1 MRDASPNDPPP
12 TNEMG
17 KKKAAADAE
26 LDADGLVVQKYRSM
40 VLVVVPA
47 RDFGD
52 ECLRYARSSLY
63 NVHVGTRVVS
73 VQAETELRGRL
84 QDEFLA
90 EGTLA
95 EEQVESYSGVI
106 FAGGEG
112 ALELAKNEDALR
124 LARGAARA
132 GKLIGAWGH
141 AVAVLG
147 AAGALKGRRVTAHPS
162 IRAALRQAGAKVST
176 RQVEVDGQLV
186 TGIDESSGMRFGK
199 ALAAIVGI

>member
-1 MRDASPNDPPP
+1 
-12 TNEMG
+12 MG
-17 KKKAAADAE
+17 KKQAAPEAE

-40 VLVVVPA
+40 VLVVGPA

-73 VQAETELRGRL
+73 VQDQTELRGRL

-95 EEQVESYSGVI
+95 KEDPAVYSGVI

-112 ALELAKNEDALR
+112 ALEL
-124 LARGAARA
+124 
-132 GKLIGAWGH
+132 
-141 AVAVLG
+141 
-147 AAGALKGRRVTAHPS
+147 
-162 IRAALRQAGAKVST
+162 
-176 RQVEVDGQLV
+176 
-186 TGIDESSGMRFGK
+186 
-199 ALAAIVGI
+199 

>member
-1 MRDASPNDPPP
+1 
-12 TNEMG
+12 MG
-17 KKKAAADAE
+17 KKKAAPDSE

-40 VLVVVPA
+40 VLVVVPTQ
-47 RDFGD
+47 DFGD

-73 VQAETELRGRL
+73 VQSEALLRGRL

-95 EEQVESYSGVI
+95 EEDAAIYSGVI

-141 AVAVLG
+141 AVAVLA
-147 AAGALKGRRVTAHPS
+147 AAGLLKGRRVTAHPS
-162 IRAALRQAGAKVST
+162 IREALRHSGAKVST
-176 RQVEVDGQLV
+176 RQVEVDDHLV
-186 TGIDESSGMRFGK
+186 TGIDESAGMRFGK
-199 ALAAIVGI
+199 ALATIVGI

>member
-1 MRDASPNDPPP
+1 
-12 TNEMG
+12 MG
-17 KKKAAADAE
+17 KKQAAPDAE

-47 RDFGD
+47 HDFGD

-73 VQAETELRGRL
+73 VQAQEALRGRL

-95 EEQVESYSGVI
+95 EEDPAVYSGVV

-112 ALELAKNEDALR
+112 ALELAQNEDALR

-141 AVAVLG
+141 AVAVLA
-147 AAGALKGRRVTAHPS
+147 AAGLLKGRRVTAHPS
-162 IRAALRQAGAKVST
+162 IREALRQSGVKVST
-176 RQVEVDGQLV
+176 RQVEVDDHLV
-186 TGIDESSGMRFGK
+186 TGIDESAGMRFGK

>member
-1 MRDASPNDPPP
+1 
-12 TNEMG
+12 MG
-17 KKKAAADAE
+17 KKKAAPDAE
-26 LDADGLVVQKYRSM
+26 LDADGLVVQKYRSL

-73 VQAETELRGRL
+73 VQDQEAVRGRL
-84 QDEFLA
+84 QDEFLV

-95 EEQVESYSGVI
+95 GERAEGYSGVV

-112 ALELAKNEDALR
+112 ALELARNEDALR
-124 LARGAARA
+124 LARDAARG

-141 AVAVLG
+141 AVAVLA
-147 AAGALKGRRVTAHPS
+147 AAGLLKGRRVTGHPS
-162 IRAALRQAGAKVST
+162 IRDSLRHSGAKVST
-176 RQVEVDGQLV
+176 RQVEVDGPIV

-199 ALAAIVGI
+199 SLAAIVGL

>member
-1 MRDASPNDPPP
+1 
-12 TNEMG
+12 MG
-17 KKKAAADAE
+17 KKQAAPDAE

-47 RDFGD
+47 HDFGD

-73 VQAETELRGRL
+73 VQADAALRGRL

-90 EGTLA
+90 EGTLTEENA
-95 EEQVESYSGVI
+95 ETYSGVI

-112 ALELAKNEDALR
+112 ALELARNEDALR

-147 AAGALKGRRVTAHPS
+147 AAGLLKGRRVTAHPS
-162 IRAALRQAGAKVST
+162 IREDLRHSGAKVST
-176 RQVEVDGQLV
+176 RQVEVDGNLV
-186 TGIDESSGMRFGK
+186 TGIDESSGMRFGR
-199 ALAAIVGI
+199 ALATIVGI

>member
-1 MRDASPNDPPP
+1 
-12 TNEMG
+12 MG
-17 KKKAAADAE
+17 KKQAAPDAE

-63 NVHVGTRVVS
+63 NVHVGSRVVS
-73 VQAETELRGRL
+73 VQSVEALRGRL

-95 EEQVESYSGVI
+95 EEDAAAYSGVI

-112 ALELAKNEDALR
+112 ALELARNEDALR
-124 LARGAARA
+124 LARDAARSA
-132 GKLIGAWGH
+132 KLIGAWGH
-141 AVAVLG
+141 AVAILS
-147 AAGALKGRRVTAHPS
+147 AAGLLKGRRVTAHPS
-162 IRAALRQAGAKVST
+162 IREALRQGGAKVST
-176 RQVEVDGQLV
+176 RQVEVDGNLV

-199 ALAAIVGI
+199 ALATIVGL

>member
-1 MRDASPNDPPP
+1 
-12 TNEMG
+12 MG
-17 KKKAAADAE
+17 KKQAAPDAE

-40 VLVVVPA
+40 VLVVVPTQ
-47 RDFGD
+47 DFGD

-73 VQAETELRGRL
+73 VQSEALLRGRL

-95 EEQVESYSGVI
+95 EEDPAVYSGVV

-141 AVAVLG
+141 AVAVLA
-147 AAGALKGRRVTAHPS
+147 AAGLLKGRRVTAHPS
-162 IRAALRQAGAKVST
+162 IREALRHSGAKVST
-176 RQVEVDGQLV
+176 RQVEVDDHLV
-186 TGIDESSGMRFGK
+186 TGIDESAGMRFGK
-199 ALAAIVGI
+199 ALATIVGI

>member
-1 MRDASPNDPPP
+1 
-12 TNEMG
+12 MG
-17 KKKAAADAE
+17 KKQAAADAE

-47 RDFGD
+47 HDFGD

-63 NVHVGTRVVS
+63 NVHVGSRVVS
-73 VQAETELRGRL
+73 VQAQEALRGRL

-95 EEQVESYSGVI
+95 EEDAAAYSGVI

-112 ALELAKNEDALR
+112 ALELARDEDALR
-124 LARGAARA
+124 LARDAARA

-141 AVAVLG
+141 AVAILS
-147 AAGALKGRRVTAHPS
+147 AAGLLKGRRVTAHPS
-162 IRAALRQAGAKVST
+162 IREALRQGGAKVST
-176 RQVEVDGQLV
+176 RQVEVDRNLV
-186 TGIDESSGMRFGK
+186 TGTDESSGMRFGK
-199 ALAAIVGI
+199 ALATIVGL